1 MQLLLHKKS
10 KRSKDGPATS
20 TPKTRRHSGSD
31 RSVTVSS
38 ARSTPGQS
46 TDKLLYSHASDT
58 GNHTEPLRSP
68 PSSRHSSPSRRG
80 IGRRQRAYLTPE
92 ISKVRSRHSKGI
104 FSVKRDSTANSS
116 DEEHIYDDESDGH
129 TPARLAVTPESNL
142 AVPTQPLDESSY
154 ADLMPMVKLPLANNP
169 ATATGSQHSFHSHS
183 PQLTVTRT
191 ASKANIHEQHSDT
204 GSKDQLESHHSNS
217 GFLSSFMSAAHTA
230 ATHIGSISNAGKHG
244 PEVKFH
250 ETGTSPHHTTNDDHV
265 TKNPESQ
272 GNGGSFI
279 QHLDSLLFQNGKK
292 QHQNVSPNITPP
304 NLEEEEDGLVDNA
317 SATSLAHGVK
327 FQPLRKTIVGTMGK
341 GELTLEDLG
350 FADMSTAPSVNGVPA
365 ASTPGNAPHIEVH
378 QPTPHSPRALSPQM
392 TPEQFPRASSPK
404 IEFHKNVGQPPL
416 KPIASAT
423 QLERA
428 GSVEQR
434 QLRASRS
441 ISPAG
446 NLKHSLSPT
455 ISRQG
460 DAYKRPGPSRSQS
473 AHTDRTSLN
482 GDISFGTPLSQES
495 SIDLKN
501 VTFAPEKRNAD
512 FHSTFKKIPRSERL
526 IDDYSCALQR
536 EIMVQ
541 GRVLNEKMLVQ
552 GRLYISEHHISFKS
566 NILGWVTTLN
576 IPIQEIVQLEK
587 KNTAV
592 MFPNAIVVKT
602 LHQKYNFASLLTRDA
617 TFDLI
622 TNIWNQIAPLPKIHN
637 LLFGKDTTFMTSLI
651 GKQKNKNISK
661 LTPFADKDGTPTRE
675 YHYTKPLSAP
685 VGPKETICNVVETLD
700 HVDLQNYVRC
710 IQTTKT
716 PDVPSGNAFSVVTY
730 IYLSWGPKNSTKLTV
745 YTYMNWTGKSWIR
758 TAIDRG
764 SIEGQKESIAIM
776 AQELKAAVQTAPTN
790 SSSSSSPDEDFVS
803 KLPHTGPRTH
813 AAVNFTPTVPS
824 PESIITEDT
833 IQVPLGTAY
842 PLLFSPTYL
851 KQILIAQKVQSIS
864 NIPAFPEEGTKKRSY
879 TYVMPL
885 SAPVGPKS
893 TKCIVNESI
902 EEFDLNS
909 HIHVVRTVNTP
920 DVPSGGS
927 FTVSSNYWLSWGENN
942 TTKIVVS
949 TGVIWTGKSW
959 IKSVVEKNSIEGQ
972 KDSNKIM
979 IEEAKNIIAK
989 DAAEGGKKGGRK
1001 RGKTIKQKSS
1011 DQTDHHDKFLAE
1023 IANPKKTY
1031 DFGGMPWLTDWFQ
1044 GGSIN
1049 NVFIVFLFAF
1059 TIFSAVIYF
1068 NVHHSNSN
1076 SIANSTQGLTLGS
1089 GAKVMIDGREYV
1101 LVPSVDAA
1109 LTDEKVKSAK
1119 EYEIW
1124 DWIESRSGKKASGP
1138 VGHDEKTSR
1147 RMSDVMKSHKEQ
1159 DLKEMLHIVESHLEE
1174 LLQVDEQQSDT

>member
-1 MQLLLHKKS
+1 
-10 KRSKDGPATS
+10 
-20 TPKTRRHSGSD
+20 
-31 RSVTVSS
+31 
-38 ARSTPGQS
+38 
-46 TDKLLYSHASDT
+46 
-58 GNHTEPLRSP
+58 
-68 PSSRHSSPSRRG
+68 
-80 IGRRQRAYLTPE
+80 
-92 ISKVRSRHSKGI
+92 
-104 FSVKRDSTANSS
+104 
-116 DEEHIYDDESDGH
+116 
-129 TPARLAVTPESNL
+129 
-142 AVPTQPLDESSY
+142 
-154 ADLMPMVKLPLANNP
+154 MVKLPLANNP

-230 ATHIGSISNAGKHG
+230 ATHIGSISNTGKHG

-622 TNIWNQIAPLPKIHN
+622 TNIWNQIVRGSMQSNSDLDDTKRGRSRSLSIGSPADSDTEADDYDGEDDNDLDAFDDDGDSELDDTEDMVKDDDDTDLANITKHAPTEPVHSENPGDVKITETTIQAPLPKIHN

-1101 LVPSVDAA
+1101 LVPSVEAA